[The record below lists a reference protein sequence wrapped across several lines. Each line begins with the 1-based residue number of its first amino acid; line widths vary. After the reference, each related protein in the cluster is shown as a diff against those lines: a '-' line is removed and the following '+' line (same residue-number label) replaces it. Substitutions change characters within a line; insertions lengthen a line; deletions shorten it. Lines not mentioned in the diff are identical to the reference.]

1 MNMKTDARVRYTK
14 MMIHNV
20 FIDLLKEKPVTKIS
34 VTEICKRAEINR
46 TTFYKHYLDV
56 YDLLEQI
63 EKETAEQLKH
73 MLDSQNIGSA
83 RQILLY
89 ILDALKN
96 HRELFF
102 ALAENGMDKSF
113 LSRLALICYQ
123 YYLPDK
129 ASALSTLGE
138 DDERFVQYCFIV
150 GGINSII
157 EYWMRTD
164 MKRSPDELA
173 DSIEHLLA
181 LHL

>member
-1 MNMKTDARVRYTK
+1 MKNDARVRYTK
-14 MMIHNV
+14 MIIQQV
-20 FIDLLKEKPVTKIS
+20 FIDLLKEKPVSKIS

-56 YDLLEQI
+56 YDLLEQL
-63 EKETAEQLKH
+63 ETETASQLKQ
-73 MLDSQNIGSA
+73 MLDSQNINSS
-83 RQILLY
+83 RQILIY

-102 ALAENGMDKSF
+102 ALAQNGMDTSF

-129 ASALSTLGE
+129 ASALSTLSE
-138 DDERFVQYCFIV
+138 DDERFMQYCFIV

-157 EYWMRTD
+157 QYWMRTD
-164 MKRSPDELA
+164 MKKSSGELA
-173 DSIEHLLA
+173 ASIEHLLS
-181 LHL
+181 LHS